1 MRILTKE
8 IVNKEGEA
16 VELLGWVAVR
26 RDHGK
31 LIFIDLRDRSGSAQV
46 VFLPKPE
53 ELHSL
58 ADKLRSEWVVKIVGK
73 VNHRPKGMENS
84 EIETGE
90 FEIQAE
96 KLEILNFSEAL
107 PIAIDTDGYE
117 IGEEARMKYRYLDL
131 RRSRLQKNFKMRAE
145 IIKFIRDFLAER
157 GFIEIETPILGK
169 STPEGARD
177 YLVPSRLHSGKFYAL
192 PQSPQQYKQLLM
204 AAGFEKYFQ
213 IAKCFR
219 DEDTRGDRQPE
230 FTQLD
235 LEMSFTDENEVMAL
249 IEEMLISLAGRF
261 FPGKKILQKPFS
273 RELYG
278 HIMEKYQSDKP
289 DLRADKNNN
298 NELAFLWVKDFPL
311 FEYSE
316 KEKKLV
322 SMHHLFTAPHSEEL
336 DLLEK
341 EPKKVRARAYD
352 IVLNG
357 EEIGGGSIR
366 IHQRDLQEKI
376 FKILG
381 LKPEIYKER
390 FGHML
395 EAFDLGTPP
404 HGGIALGIDR
414 LLAILLNEPNIR
426 EVIAFPKTGDGKD
439 LMMKAPS
446 EVEEKQ
452 LKELNIK
459 IIKQ

>member
-31 LIFIDLRDRSGSAQV
+31 LIFVDLRDRSGSAQV

-213 IAKCFR
+213 IAKCLR